1 MADPRHAPRHD
12 SLHDRRDRLL
22 ELNRSRAA
30 AFRQELIPY
39 FRYVLQSGFGLLL
52 SAIGITLVTGY
63 IRLLNEPG
71 DWPSHIVGTVVLA
84 LIALFTPLRTYFQ
97 PADTVFVLPLESE
110 TLAAVVMPR
119 VSRAMLASALRMLA
133 AFAIFAPLYSGATPT
148 AEAAAGR
155 PLPLLGLALVL
166 VGVWNAHT
174 AWTERRLAS
183 GAWRVGLRAARYV
196 AAAFVVA
203 GLLLRPFV
211 PALAFAVLCA
221 AALYALAR
229 LQTRHALPWDRLIA
243 EEAAARRRWL
253 RFLSWFV
260 DVPSEMS
267 RPARRGWIAW
277 AADLLPWRRD
287 SAWTFLYAKT
297 LLRSDT
303 FGAFWRWNAVLIVI
317 LAMAKE
323 PLLDAIAFAIAVF
336 VGGLQLTELGRIRF
350 AENAAVVPLRP
361 ERRLRAVAVVTRAA
375 DLIAATLLWLVAA
388 LPERP
393 FRPGPWLIGLA
404 AALIW
409 TGWLLPRRSSR
420 GLDGDEDDD

>member
-1 MADPRHAPRHD
+1 MADPRHA
-12 SLHDRRDRLL
+12 SLEKLR
-22 ELNRSRAA
+22 ELYRSRAA

-52 SAIGITLVTGY
+52 SAIGITLITGY
-63 IRLLNEPG
+63 IRLLNDPG
-71 DWPSHIVGTVVLA
+71 DWPSDIVGTVVLL
-84 LIALFTPLRTYFQ
+84 LIALYAPLRTYFQ
-97 PADTVFVLPLESE
+97 PADTVFVVPLEKE
-110 TLAAVVMPR
+110 ALAAVVLPKAR
-119 VSRAMLASALRMLA
+119 RAMLASALRMLA
-133 AFAIFAPLYSGATPT
+133 AFAVFAPLYSQAAPT

-155 PLPLLGLALVL
+155 PLPLLGLAFAL
-166 VGVWNAHT
+166 VGAWNAHA
-174 AWTERRLAS
+174 AWNERRLAS
-183 GAWRVGLRAARYV
+183 GAWRVGLRAARFAAV
-196 AAAFVVA
+196 ALVAA

-221 AALYALAR
+221 AVLYALAR

-260 DVPSEMS
+260 DVPSETS

-277 AADLLPWRRD
+277 TADRLPWRRD

-336 VGGLQLTELGRIRF
+336 VGGLQLTELGRTRF

-361 ERRLRAVAVVTRAA
+361 ERRLRAVAGVTRAA
-375 DLIAATLLWLVAA
+375 GLVAATLLWLAAA

-393 FRPGPWLIGLA
+393 LRPGPWLIGLA
-404 AALIW
+404 AALLW
-409 TGWLLPRRSSR
+409 TGWLLPRRASR
-420 GLDGDEDDD
+420 GLDDDEDDD